1 MILKYPYIDQ
11 FIIKSK
17 CKCKELLHVYKKSI
31 ISFFLSVFSA
41 DVHDF
46 DFVERNAIVIHM
58 CAEET
63 LQSLL

>member
-31 ISFFLSVFSA
+31 ISFFFCQYSPP
-41 DVHDF
+41 
-46 DFVERNAIVIHM
+46 M
-58 CAEET
+58 CT
-63 LQSLL
+63 TSTSLKEMQ